1 MDFISSQESLSALEW
16 ALRAVVAF
24 FFLLVIA
31 KIMGQ
36 RSISQLRFLD
46 FVIALLIGNIIAHP
60 LSDEQLELK
69 SSMITMTV
77 IVLLYVTGVYLSLKW
92 NGLRNIFDPQ
102 PIPLI
107 ENGQINFK
115 NLNKA
120 RITVDILLS
129 ELRKEKTDDIQKV
142 VLAFWEPGGTIS
154 IFLYPQ
160 YQPITPTDLTLAIKP
175 FDFPRTI
182 IKERKIVYD
191 VLQHLGKDEKWI
203 LNKLKTTHN
212 IHVKD
217 VLLATIDSSENLKVF
232 LYK

>member
-1 MDFISSQESLSALEW
+1 MDFLSSQESLTTLEW
-16 ALRAVVAF
+16 ALRAVIAF
-24 FFLLVIA
+24 FFLVLIA
-31 KIMGQ
+31 KMMGQ

-60 LSDEQLELK
+60 LSDEGLELRG
-69 SSMITMTV
+69 SMITMS
-77 IVLLYVTGVYLSLKW
+77 VLVFLYVAGVLLSLKW
-92 NGLRNIFDPQ
+92 TGLRKIFEPS

-107 ENGQINFK
+107 ENGQINYK

-120 RITVDILLS
+120 RITVDFLLS
-129 ELRKEKTDDIQKV
+129 ELRKEKTEDIQKV
-142 VLAFWEPGGTIS
+142 ALALWEPGGTIS

-160 YQPITPTDLTLAIKP
+160 YQPVSPADLTLAIKP

-182 IKERKIVYD
+182 IKERKIDYNE
-191 VLQHLGKDEKWI
+191 LQHLGKDETWI

-212 IHVKD
+212 INVKD
-217 VLLATIDSSENLKVF
+217 VLLATIDSNENLKIF